1 MAEPADVYRRLQ
13 KRLDEL
19 PVGYPAT
26 ESGVRMLVPQTARRI
41 LCHRTGGTI
50 SRATFYRWVS
60 SGKVPS
66 IRLGTRIF
74 IPWPAVDELIRKC
87 YSPD

>member
-1 MAEPADVYRRLQ
+1 MIRGPRFSQSPARPQ
-13 KRLDEL
+13 ELD
-19 PVGYPAT
+19 PAT
-26 ESGVRMLVPQTARRI
+26 ESGLKMLVPQTAWRI

-60 SGKVPS
+60 DGKIPS
-66 IRLGTRIF
+66 IRLGAQIF

-87 YSPD
+87 YAPD